1 MIFTPEVKTEYEALF
16 ATGQINPSRVTA
28 VDAIITRVLANRAVY
43 EAIGDPLNHIP
54 WYFIAAIH
62 NLETGLRFDRH
73 FHNGD
78 PLTART
84 VRVPAGKP
92 ASGTPP
98 FTFEESAIDALT
110 EKGFHQ
116 KPAWP
121 LAKMLFRMERYNGFG
136 YRNKGINT
144 PYLWSFSNQYTRGK
158 FVADGKFS
166 LTAVSAQCGGATLLK
181 RLEDRGLISIP
192 LTES

>member
-1 MIFTPEVKTEYEALF
+1 MQFTPEVKAEYETLF
-16 ATGQINPSRVTA
+16 ATCQIKPTRLTA
-28 VDAIITRVLANRAVY
+28 MDAIITRVLANRPRY
-43 EAIGDPLNHIP
+43 EAIGDPLQHIP
-54 WYFIAAIH
+54 WYFIAALH
-62 NLETGLRFDRH
+62 NLETSLRFDRH

-92 ASGTPP
+92 ATGTPP
-98 FTFEESAIDALT
+98 FTFEASAMDALT

-136 YRNKGINT
+136 YRNKGIHT

-158 FVADGKFS
+158 FVADGEFS
-166 LTAVSAQCGGATLLK
+166 FTAISAQGGGATLLK
-181 RLEDRGLISIP
+181 RMEERGLIRIP
-192 LTES
+192 LAE